1 MELWQTWE
9 IEREKGEGKSPPV
22 IEQSRHCDEHHEK
35 EKRLVDA
42 DDDNYFFFMI
52 ITFFF
57 LFFLMM
63 IILTFSFA
71 FAAHS
76 LRMIAHYLSRAN
88 AMMNFKLKVC
98 FHFLFEKLTIACILA
113 FKSN

>member
-42 DDDNYFFFMI
+42 DDDNYFSFFDNH
-52 ITFFF
+52 FFF
-57 LFFLMM
+57 YDDYLHSL
-63 IILTFSFA
+63 A

-76 LRMIAHYLSRAN
+76 LRMIAHYLNRAN
-88 AMMNFKLKVC
+88 AIMNLKLKVC
-98 FHFLFEKLTIACILA
+98 FHFL
-113 FKSN
+113 

>member
-1 MELWQTWE
+1 MCRKGRKGKYLELWQTWE

-42 DDDNYFFFMI
+42 DDDNYFSFFDDNY
-52 ITFFF
+52 
-57 LFFLMM
+57 LHSL
-63 IILTFSFA
+63 A

-88 AMMNFKLKVC
+88 AMMNFKLKVS
-98 FHFLFEKLTIACILA
+98 FHFFKEKLTIACILA
-113 FKSN
+113 FKSS

>member
-42 DDDNYFFFMI
+42 DDDNYFSFFDDY
-52 ITFFF
+52 FF
-57 LFFLMM
+57 LFLFLMM
-63 IILTFSFA
+63 IILTFSCFCRS
-71 FAAHS
+71 FS
-76 LRMIAHYLSRAN
+76 EKGSTLSEPGQCN
-88 AMMNFKLKVC
+88 DEFQ
-98 FHFLFEKLTIACILA
+98 I
-113 FKSN
+113 KSVFSFSF

>member
-9 IEREKGEGKSPPV
+9 IEREKGEGKSPQV

-42 DDDNYFFFMI
+42 ADDNYFSFFDYH
-52 ITFFF
+52 FFF
-57 LFFLMM
+57 YDDYLHSL
-63 IILTFSFA
+63 A

-76 LRMIAHYLSRAN
+76 LRMIAHYLNRAN
-88 AMMNFKLKVC
+88 AIMNFKLKVC
-98 FHFLFEKLTIACILA
+98 LHFLFEKLTIACILA

>member
-9 IEREKGEGKSPPV
+9 IEREKGEGKSPQV
-22 IEQSRHCDEHHEK
+22 IEQSRHCDEQHEK

-42 DDDNYFFFMI
+42 DDDNHFFLFLFFDDNYFFLFFMI
-52 ITFFF
+52 ITY
-57 LFFLMM
+57 
-63 IILTFSFA
+63 IL
-71 FAAHS
+71 
-76 LRMIAHYLSRAN
+76 LLLPLILCLRAN

-113 FKSN
+113 